1 MRKSILTHWTPKSI
15 HYFGFYRQKNN
26 DSIKQNPNKLLMHI
40 KRELIL
46 TELAARRYESG
57 GLGQRIKRNIEI

>member
-1 MRKSILTHWTPKSI
+1 
-15 HYFGFYRQKNN
+15 
-26 DSIKQNPNKLLMHI
+26 MHI

-57 GLGQRIKRNIEI
+57 GAGPQIKKKYRDLIERRMRLKRRLKENKITLVSYLEARTN